1 MIITDKPQTSAVRK
15 NSQKRRN
22 EFFLEIRYKRI
33 NQQRIL
39 FEKNAKFR
47 KNDYLNKNEYFS
59 KTQNAMVH

>member
-1 MIITDKPQTSAVRK
+1 MIITDNPQTSAFRK